1 VVHQLKLLKYTSHN
15 RALHDCGST
24 ESRFAR
30 LCIALCVIVYRASC
44 NRGLTIVLHV
54 IVACVSRFALVT
66 QTENQTVRLLYNRC
80 SVCQSV
86 KCITEGSVT
95 I

>member
-1 VVHQLKLLKYTSHN
+1 MTVYRTLRDCLSRFMQSWPHN
-15 RALHDCGST
+15 RA
-24 ESRFAR
+24 
-30 LCIALCVIVYRASC
+30 
-44 NRGLTIVLHV
+44 HV

-86 KCITEGSVT
+86 KYITEGSVT